1 MIDINE
7 ATRIAWN
14 EAGNMTQA
22 VLGFREAVPVCI
34 QYNAVDDMPLSAM
47 ENEQADRVYDLLW
60 RNLRR

>member
-1 MIDINE
+1 
-7 ATRIAWN
+7 
-14 EAGNMTQA
+14 MTQA